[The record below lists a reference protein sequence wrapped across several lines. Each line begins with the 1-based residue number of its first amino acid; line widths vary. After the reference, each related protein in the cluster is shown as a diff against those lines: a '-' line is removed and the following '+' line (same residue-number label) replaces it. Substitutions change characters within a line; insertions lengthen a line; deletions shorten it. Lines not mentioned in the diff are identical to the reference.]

1 MRLRSK
7 LTSEMCFDG
16 KKTQN
21 RLKTYNFKKNFLENL
36 LPLKKSEKHYF
47 IFYYKNRNTS
57 QFLAL
62 TTKNDFRNVSE
73 NGKFRF

>member
-21 RLKTYNFKKNFLENL
+21 RLKKYNFKKNFLENL

-57 QFLAL
+57 QFHAF
-62 TTKNDFRNVSE
+62 TIKNNFKIMSE
-73 NGKFRF
+73 TGQLI